1 MWLNCLSAIHNPRRP
16 FFLGLC
22 AVLLSATIITAHTY
36 DLVLDVT
43 RAGPEAISLTSHFA
57 VFEDPSAAL
66 TLADVT
72 RPEFAQ
78 RFKTEARSGQAL
90 GFSYTRSA
98 VWLRPHL
105 QNYSALRCEKAGAQA
120 LQAQGELVTALKAS
134 EHLLEVRVEARTAEL
149 QLLNARREE
158 ISTTDDC

>member
-1 MWLNCLSAIHNPRRP
+1 MRPVCLWQCACL
-16 FFLGLC
+16 LGVSNV
-22 AVLLSATIITAHTY
+22 AADAAEQ
-36 DLVLDVT
+36 VLDVT
-43 RAGPEAISLTSHFA
+43 RAGPETISLTSHFA

-72 RPEFAQ
+72 RPEFAE
-78 RFKTEARSGQAL
+78 RFKTDAHGGQAL

-158 ISTTDDC
+158 ISTTDDCCHTTSRSLPV